1 MQVKFIHESDQ
12 DRKVVTE
19 WAYGFDVDGKAVSV
33 RMSASAQEGFT
44 CYVEMEIIISN
55 LRICKF
61 YFSEIPGIELVARYV
76 ALVFEWHQDDNF
88 KMPI

>member
-1 MQVKFIHESDQ
+1 MQVEFIFESDQ

-19 WAYGFDVDGKAVSV
+19 WAYSFHVDRKKVDV

-44 CYVEMEIIISN
+44 PFVEMEIIISN

-61 YFSEIPGIELVARYV
+61 YFSEIPGIALVGRYV
-76 ALVFEWHQDDNF
+76 ALVFEWHQDENL